1 MLITP
6 SKPKAFPNLVN
17 LNIKKVNKTTFKFP
31 SIFVPPLPKYCI
43 EFDFGFKQSFWKAMS
58 IQQLD
63 ELSSIIAD
71 VDSKLQK
78 IEIMVLNKA
87 LQEVSTDQMEK

>member
-1 MLITP
+1 MLITR

-17 LNIKKVNKTTFKFP
+17 LNIKNVNKTTFKFP
-31 SIFVPPLPKYCI
+31 LIFVLPLPKSSI

-63 ELSSIIAD
+63 ELSSIIVD
-71 VDSKLQK
+71 VDSKLLK
-78 IEIMVLNKA
+78 NEIVVLNKA
-87 LQEVSTDQMEK
+87 LQKVSKDQMEK